1 MALFQDFKALEDN
14 GKKGD
19 WCFINDDTYICVMW
33 GDDPFKNMSIL
44 PVKPVE
50 GKASW
55 NWNGNKEAPSL
66 TPSILVHPYPGW
78 TSGWHGYLTD
88 GKLITV

>member
-1 MALFQDFKALEDN
+1 MALLQDFKDLEDN

-19 WCFINDDTYICVMW
+19 WCLINNDTYICVMW

-44 PVKPVE
+44 PVQPVQGKPH
-50 GKASW
+50 W
-55 NWNGNKEAPSL
+55 TWNGNREAPSL

-78 TSGWHGYLTD
+78 TDGWHGYLTD